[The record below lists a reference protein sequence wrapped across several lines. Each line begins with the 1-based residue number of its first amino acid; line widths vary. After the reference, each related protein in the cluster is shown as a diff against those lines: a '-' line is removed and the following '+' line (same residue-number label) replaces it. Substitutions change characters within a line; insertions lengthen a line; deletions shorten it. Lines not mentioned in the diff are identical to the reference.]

1 MEYGLCR
8 SGRTRPPRV
17 ESLAASAGLII
28 QDSRPGLR
36 GKTVPLSYQEPIGC
50 DAKCGVMVKSAPA
63 SAFKV
68 TQAQFL
74 LQFLIVALNDPAMF
88 RHLDHSL
95 EIRLKR

>member
-1 MEYGLCR
+1 M
-8 SGRTRPPRV
+8 
-17 ESLAASAGLII
+17 
-28 QDSRPGLR
+28 
-36 GKTVPLSYQEPIGC
+36 
-50 DAKCGVMVKSAPA
+50 MVKSAPA